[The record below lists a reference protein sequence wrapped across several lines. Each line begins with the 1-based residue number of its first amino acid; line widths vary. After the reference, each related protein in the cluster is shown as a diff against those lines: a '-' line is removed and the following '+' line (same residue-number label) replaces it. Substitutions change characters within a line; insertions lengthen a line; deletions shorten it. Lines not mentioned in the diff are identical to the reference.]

1 MLHRKMDLNL
11 DWSASYILDSP
22 ESFLTRYPLSG
33 DEKDLVQRVR
43 NQISDI
49 LSGKSKRI
57 LVIVGP
63 CSLHDH
69 RSSIEYAARLA
80 DLQKELPNLLLVM
93 RAYFEKPRTIG
104 GWKGM
109 IYDPWT
115 VLVIFKKEF
124 ICLEEFY

>member
-69 RSSIEYAARLA
+69 RSSIECSEAGRSG
-80 DLQKELPNLLLVM
+80 VC
-93 RAYFEKPRTIG
+93 
-104 GWKGM
+104 
-109 IYDPWT
+109 
-115 VLVIFKKEF
+115 V
-124 ICLEEFY
+124 